1 MFFFAP
7 SELMPEFI
15 VGTFSKFSSASNF
28 LGTFGNLT
36 FLVKSGSTKPEPV
49 SGKKNLGSLF
59 FFVLDGSR
67 TAFLFLM
74 NSRQLVS

>member
-1 MFFFAP
+1 MFRLGLKLGLRFYVRMFFFAP

-49 SGKKNLGSLF
+49 SGKKKSGAATF
-59 FFVLDGSR
+59 
-67 TAFLFLM
+67 
-74 NSRQLVS
+74 